1 MATLAPDTGPVPIR
15 VLRWI
20 ARLASLASLGLL
32 ALFATSGGSAPT
44 AFEWMLLA
52 FFPIGVAAGTI
63 LAWFREV
70 AGGLVAAA
78 SLVAFHAILLL
89 DGSRPEVP
97 WFVVFTAP
105 ALALLAC
112 GLLARRAPV
121 R

>member
-1 MATLAPDTGPVPIR
+1 MSTLAPDTGPVPIR

-70 AGGLVAAA
+70 AGGPNATA
-78 SLVAFHAILLL
+78 S
-89 DGSRPEVP
+89 R
-97 WFVVFTAP
+97 
-105 ALALLAC
+105 
-112 GLLARRAPV
+112 
-121 R
+121 